1 MSQTK
6 KTSEKKGK
14 STLSTE
20 VDLEPTTKECLK
32 EISSKLST
40 VVDTLNKLN
49 DTFNDW
55 KEQTAAKTVQSPDTN
70 FGALGSTLG
79 QIKDVLEKISLPRNE
94 TTVSGSSEASYSLIE
109 ENALRIKNKISAIWE
124 NNVLAAYYTGNHYEI
139 KTLP

>member
-14 STLSTE
+14 SSLSTE
-20 VDLEPTTKECLK
+20 EVELEPTIKECLK

-55 KEQTAAKTVQSPDTN
+55 KELTAAKTVQSPDTN

-79 QIKDVLEKISLPRNE
+79 QIKDVLEKMSLPRNE
-94 TTVSGSSEASYSLIE
+94 TTVSGRPEASYALIE
-109 ENALRIKNKISAIWE
+109 ENALRIKNKDICYME
-124 NNVLAAYYTGNHYEI
+124 
-139 KTLP
+139 K